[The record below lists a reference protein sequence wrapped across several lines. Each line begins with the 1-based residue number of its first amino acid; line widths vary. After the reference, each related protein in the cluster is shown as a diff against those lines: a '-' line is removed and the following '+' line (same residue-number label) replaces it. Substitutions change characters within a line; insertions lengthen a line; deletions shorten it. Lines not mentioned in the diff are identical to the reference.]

1 MTRAI
6 NVERGLEEQR
16 LTEAMEGMTSGKYK
30 SSMEAA
36 RLLIEEYLDTFVIV
50 YLDDVLNYRKDAED
64 HERQIKQVLRKLD
77 ETDMILNLKKC
88 QFFAWEVKFLG
99 RILSAEGLR
108 PDPWNISKII
118 DWPRPRNI
126 TNV

>member
-50 YLDDVLNYRKDAED
+50 YLDDVLTYSKDAED

-77 ETDMILNLKKC
+77 
-88 QFFAWEVKFLG
+88 
-99 RILSAEGLR
+99 
-108 PDPWNISKII
+108 
-118 DWPRPRNI
+118 
-126 TNV
+126 